1 MDNLIKRL
9 QDEAGLTEDQAIKS
23 ISIIRDFMNKEGIE
37 IDWSKFVKGKY
48 ENFTDK
54 AKATFNDLSQ
64 QAREYGNKISDK
76 AEDLATE
83 AKRTARDLAQK
94 AADKLDDK

>member
-9 QDEAGLTEDQAIKS
+9 QNEAGLTQEQAIKS
-23 ISIIRDFMNKEGIE
+23 LSIVKDFMDKEDIK
-37 IDWSKFVKGKY
+37 IDWEKFAKGKY

-54 AKATFNDLSQ
+54 AKEMYDN
-64 QAREYGNKISDK
+64 ISDK

-83 AKRTARDLAQK
+83 AQRKMRDLSHK
-94 AADKLDDK
+94 ASDMMHGDDDKK